1 MNVTNIK
8 KLGFSTLL
16 AIEWSIYVVISLAAN
31 FSYFLFWQEDSRS
44 IGLRL
49 CYVCIVSMPII
60 FYISHW
66 FASGN
71 HMRQISNYE

>member
-31 FSYFLFWQEDSRS
+31 FIPYFDRKTVGQLVCNFVMSVLSACLLFS
-44 IGLRL
+44 I
-49 CYVCIVSMPII
+49 SPIDLQVATT
-60 FYISHW
+60 W
-66 FASGN
+66 G
-71 HMRQISNYE
+71 R

>member
-31 FSYFLFWQEDSRS
+31 FISYFDRKTVRQLVCDYGMSVLSACLLFS
-44 IGLRL
+44 I
-49 CYVCIVSMPII
+49 SPIDLQVATT
-60 FYISHW
+60 W
-66 FASGN
+66 G
-71 HMRQISNYE
+71 R

>member
-31 FSYFLFWQEDSRS
+31 FISYFDRKTVGQLVCDYVMSVLSACLLFS
-44 IGLRL
+44 
-49 CYVCIVSMPII
+49 VSPIDLQVAAT
-60 FYISHW
+60 W
-66 FASGN
+66 G
-71 HMRQISNYE
+71 R

>member
-31 FSYFLFWQEDSRS
+31 FISYFDRKTVGQLVCDYVMSVLSACLLFSLS
-44 IGLRL
+44 
-49 CYVCIVSMPII
+49 PIDLQVATT
-60 FYISHW
+60 W
-66 FASGN
+66 G
-71 HMRQISNYE
+71 R

>member
-31 FSYFLFWQEDSRS
+31 FISYFDRKTVGQLVCDYVMSVLSACLLFS
-44 IGLRL
+44 I
-49 CYVCIVSMPII
+49 SPIDLQVATT
-60 FYISHW
+60 W
-66 FASGN
+66 G
-71 HMRQISNYE
+71 R

>member
-31 FSYFLFWQEDSRS
+31 FISYFDRKTVGQLVCD
-44 IGLRL
+44 
-49 CYVCIVSMPII
+49 YVMSVLSACLLSS
-60 FYISHW
+60 ISHIDLQVATTW
-66 FASGN
+66 G
-71 HMRQISNYE
+71 R

>member
-31 FSYFLFWQEDSRS
+31 FISYFDRKTVGQLVCDYVMSVLSACLLFFIS
-44 IGLRL
+44 
-49 CYVCIVSMPII
+49 PIDLQVATT
-60 FYISHW
+60 W
-66 FASGN
+66 G
-71 HMRQISNYE
+71 R